1 VNRDGGRI
9 QFECIK
15 CGACCREDNLLVTVT
30 GSDIASISA
39 GLGLGSDEMIR
50 AFDFYLVS
58 AVESPEGLRDFPAVN
73 TEQGPAYVALK
84 KMKNGDCIFLKDNL
98 CMIHTI
104 RPVVCMSFPFVFW
117 DASDAKT
124 WGLSAMNEICPGL
137 GHGPDVDLSDLK
149 ELADAVLEAVAF
161 YKDFAEEWN
170 TSEENPTVKRLIDA
184 ILSDQRFIV

>member
-1 VNRDGGRI
+1 VNPEGDRI
-9 QFECIK
+9 QFECKK
-15 CGACCREDNLLVTVT
+15 CGACCREDTILVTVT

-39 GLGLGSDEMIR
+39 GLGLGSDEVIR

-58 AVESPEGLRDFPAVN
+58 GVEPPEGLRDFPAIN
-73 TEQGPAYVALK
+73 TEQGPAYIALK

-117 DASDAKT
+117 EVGNEKT
-124 WGLSAMNEICPGL
+124 WGLSARREICPGL
-137 GHGPDVDLSDLK
+137 GSGPGIDLSDLK
-149 ELADAVLEAVAF
+149 ELADAVLEAVAS

-170 TSEENPTVKRLIDA
+170 KGEENPTVKRLIDT

>member
-1 VNRDGGRI
+1 MSSNRDRI
-9 QFECIK
+9 QFECKK
-15 CGACCREDNLLVTVT
+15 CGACCREDTILVTVT

-39 GLGLGSDEMIR
+39 GLGLGSEDVIR

-58 AVESPEGLRDFPAVN
+58 GEESPEGLRDFPAIN
-73 TEQGPAYVALK
+73 TEQGPAYIALK

-117 DASDAKT
+117 EVGSEKT
-124 WGLSAMNEICPGL
+124 WGLSARKEICQGL
-137 GHGPDVDLSDLK
+137 GSGPDIDLSDLK
-149 ELADAVLEAVAF
+149 ELADAVLEAVAS

-170 TSEENPTVKRLIDA
+170 KGEENPTVKRLIDT